1 MSKKIKDVNSNNK
14 LRRAEARKIFLESKV
29 KEDWHLNEID
39 KLNREIEKQKR
50 IMTKRNDYLGF
61 NRKEK

>member
-1 MSKKIKDVNSNNK
+1 MIKKIKDVNSNNK

-29 KEDWHLNEID
+29 KEDWHLNEIY

-50 IMTKRNDYLGF
+50 IITKRNDYLGF
-61 NRKEK
+61 NREEK